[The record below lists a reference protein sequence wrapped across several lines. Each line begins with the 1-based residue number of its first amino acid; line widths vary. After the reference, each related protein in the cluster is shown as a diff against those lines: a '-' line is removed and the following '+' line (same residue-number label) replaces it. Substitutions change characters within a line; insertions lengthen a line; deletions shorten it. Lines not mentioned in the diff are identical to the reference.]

1 MYWLSEELWFPPVET
16 ATPEGILALGGD
28 LSIERLQLAYKSG
41 IFPWFSE
48 GDPIVWYSPDPR
60 MVLFPDELKISKS
73 MRQILRKEEFTVTF
87 NKNFKD
93 VIENCKVI
101 ARKGQAGTWITEE
114 MKAAYIELHKIGWA
128 KSVEVWRLFE
138 TSEIGSKQK
147 AQNEKDLIGG
157 LYGVD
162 LGTVFCGESMFSK
175 VSNTSKIA
183 FIYLVEE
190 LKKKNYKLV
199 DCQVYNEHLAS
210 LGARQ
215 ISRKEFL
222 KYL

>member
-138 TSEIGSKQK
+138 TSEIVRKQK

>member
-138 TSEIGSKQK
+138 TSEIVRKQK

-210 LGARQ
+210 LGARE